1 MHIYCAA
8 LLSDFTV
15 IAMLRTLTCAGRQ
28 TLLATG
34 ALLARSSKLEKSNSA
49 EKSESVSASTAEA
62 VRKVAPEAPVVADAN
77 DVMGESGTH
86 VRPQAI
92 LKDILHSVAAG
103 QQAFLFGTHSD
114 AADPVNGVLRAT
126 GTFFESINTA
136 YEGRMLQEQQIEV
149 ETYVEKRRVH
159 YAHRLDEETE
169 EFRQEQKEI
178 HEEIHRMEAE
188 KYKKELNNDV
198 VQFTKSRETEYEVRL
213 YADVEKYY
221 NALLAYQSR
230 MKENSKATSAG
241 ETLSTQLN
249 MNLQAVIDEMELEDS
264 IRDFSSTAGS
274 GNDITDQDIRSYVV
288 QRTCF
293 YEKCAQDE
301 VHDFTERRR
310 TFYEELLEAR
320 AIRHAAKVRSDTE
333 KFRKVRQ
340 TYYDDRLTH
349 DGSWMTQ
356 CFQEHYNRC
365 FLQAYSRRAWID
377 HRRYQATQ
385 EGIKIFTK
393 KGEKIPAISDPATI
407 SVAALN
413 AEIPLTEILDMY
425 ESENM
430 AEITRDVFLKA
441 ARRVA
446 DTSDHS
452 SDDKH

>member
-1 MHIYCAA
+1 M
-8 LLSDFTV
+8 LSV
-15 IAMLRTLTCAGRQ
+15 
-28 TLLATG
+28 TG
-34 ALLARSSKLEKSNSA
+34 ALLARPSKVEKHNGA
-49 EKSESVSASTAEA
+49 TKSELESADVSERLENVPIDSVTPDS
-62 VRKVAPEAPVVADAN
+62 PEEVKLHA
-77 DVMGESGTH
+77 TH

-92 LKDILHSVAAG
+92 LKDVLHSVAAG
-103 QQAFLFGTHSD
+103 QHAFLFGTHKD
-114 AADPVNGVLRAT
+114 AADPADGVLRAT
-126 GTFFESINTA
+126 GTFFESVNTA

-149 ETYVEKRRVH
+149 ERYVEKRRIH
-159 YAHRLDEETE
+159 YAQRLDEETE

-178 HEEIHRMEAE
+178 HDEIQRIEAQ
-188 KYKKELNNDV
+188 KYKSDLNRDV
-198 VQFTKSRETEYEVRL
+198 IQFTKARETEYEVRL

-230 MKENSKATSAG
+230 VKKNAKASSAVD
-241 ETLSTQLN
+241 TLSTQLS

-264 IRDFSSTAGS
+264 IRDFGGAAGS

-301 VHDFTERRR
+301 IHNFTERRR
-310 TFYEELLEAR
+310 MFYEELLEAR
-320 AIRHAAKVRSDTE
+320 AIRHAAKIRSDTE
-333 KFRKVRQ
+333 KYRRERQ
-340 TYYDDRLTH
+340 TYYDDRLTN
-349 DGSWMTQ
+349 DGSWMAQ

-365 FLQAYSRRAWID
+365 FLQAYSRRAWMD

-393 KGEKIPAISDPATI
+393 NGERIPAIPNPATV

-413 AEIPLTEILDMY
+413 AELPLAQILDIY

-446 DTSDHS
+446 HAPDHIDDSEPS
-452 SDDKH
+452 S